1 MNAFRRLGV
10 IAATA
15 AIVILSMSAQAQP
28 DTVFH
33 HAIVYS
39 VDDAFSVAEAIA
51 VRDGRIQRVGSS
63 AKILELAGPDT
74 KRVDLNGK
82 TVVPGLID
90 SHGHLLGLGQSL
102 QNLNL
107 VGTESFDEIVAL
119 VSDRVADASSGEWI
133 TGRGWDQNDWIDAR
147 MPVHE
152 TLSACSPDNP
162 VMLRRI
168 GGHASLV
175 NAAALAIAGIDR
187 ETQDPPGGK
196 IMRDAKGE
204 ATGVLI
210 DTAQGLVDGNV
221 PSATQEQTR
230 EAVKLAIEHC
240 LSLGLTSVH
249 DAGIP
254 PSLVDLYKSM
264 IDADEFNLRVYAM
277 LSGRSARSLR
287 AEFVRGPLI
296 GYGVGRLTVRCIKVV
311 GDGALGS
318 RGAALL
324 ESYSDDPGNTGLL
337 IVDEDRMT
345 EMTVAAIRAGF
356 QVATHAIGDRTN
368 HITLNAFE
376 SAMKAVPETS
386 DARLR
391 IEHAQI
397 IALDDLPRFAA
408 LGIIP
413 SMQATHATSDL
424 PWAPKRLG
432 ADRIRGA
439 YAWRKL
445 MDTGVRIA
453 NGSDF
458 PVENANPMWGIYAA
472 VTRQDRD
479 GMPEDA
485 WQPDQRMTR
494 EEALRS
500 FTIDA
505 AYAAFE
511 EEEKGSIERGK
522 WADFVVLDRD
532 IMNVPPL
539 EILNARVEMTVL
551 GGDAVY
557 ER

>member
-1 MNAFRRLGV
+1 MVFSE
-10 IAATA
+10 T
-15 AIVILSMSAQAQP
+15 AQAQP

-33 HAIVYS
+33 HGVVYT
-39 VDDAFSVAEAIA
+39 VDGGFSVAEAIA
-51 VRDGRIQRVGSS
+51 VREGRIQRVGSS
-63 AKILELAGPDT
+63 GEILKLAGPNT
-74 KRVDLNGK
+74 KTFDLNGK

-90 SHGHLLGLGQSL
+90 SHGHLLGLGESL
-102 QNLNL
+102 QNLDL
-107 VGTESFDEIVAL
+107 VGTESLDKIVAL

-133 TGRGWDQNDWIDAR
+133 TGRGWDQNDWVDAR

-162 VMLRRI
+162 VVLRRI
-168 GGHASLV
+168 GGHAALV
-175 NAAALAIAGIDR
+175 NAAALAIAGIDH
-187 ETQDPPGGK
+187 ETPDPPGGK
-196 IMRDAKGE
+196 IMRDATGE

-210 DTAQGLVDGNV
+210 DTAQGLVGKHV
-221 PSATQEQTR
+221 PSATKEQTR
-230 EAVKLAIEHC
+230 EAVQLAIDHC

-254 PSLVDLYKSM
+254 PSLVDQYKSM
-264 IDADEFNLRVYAM
+264 IDGNEFNLRVYAM
-277 LSGRSARSLR
+277 LSGLSAQD
-287 AEFVRGPLI
+287 PLV
-296 GYGVGRLTVRCIKVV
+296 GYGDGRLTVRCIKVV

-337 IVDEDRMT
+337 IVDEGRMT
-345 EMTVAAIRAGF
+345 ELTVAALRSGF
-356 QVATHAIGDRTN
+356 QVATHAIGDRAN

-376 SAMKAVPETS
+376 SAMKTVPEAS
-386 DARLR
+386 DPRLR

-408 LGIIP
+408 LGVIP

-432 ADRIRGA
+432 DDRIRGS

-445 MDTGVRIA
+445 MDTGARIA

-472 VTRQDRD
+472 VTRQDHD

-485 WQPDQRMTR
+485 WQPEERMTR

-511 EEEKGSIERGK
+511 EDEKGSIESGK
-522 WADFVVLDRD
+522 FADFVVLDRD
-532 IMNVPPL
+532 IMKVPPSS
-539 EILNARVEMTVL
+539 ILTTNVEMTVL
-551 GGDAVY
+551 GGDVVY